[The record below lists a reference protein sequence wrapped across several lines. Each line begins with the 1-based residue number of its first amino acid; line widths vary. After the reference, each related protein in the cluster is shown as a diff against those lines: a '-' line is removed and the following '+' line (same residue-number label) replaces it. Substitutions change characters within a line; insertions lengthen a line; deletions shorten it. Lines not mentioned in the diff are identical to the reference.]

1 VNKTVDV
8 MNEKLQK
15 ENEELKKE
23 NELLKTVIDRI
34 HEAVYI
40 VNEKDEIILYN
51 TESEKMEGLDRKDL
65 LGKKEEDVFSQP
77 YYFSEEVTKKILK
90 TGKPLINQPYWYNLN
105 DGRKT
110 NMIFSAYPF
119 YYKGQI
125 TAVYVIFR
133 NMNQLS
139 DFIAIT
145 LEMQKKFSKDEL
157 SRHDGAMYLLDDIIS
172 INSKMKKITAE
183 ARKIARRNSPVII
196 VGETG
201 TGKELYAQGIHNAS
215 LYSRG
220 PFIPIN
226 CAAIPDTLLESLLFG
241 TVKGA
246 FTGATDMPGLF
257 EQAEEGT
264 IFLDEINSMSLSL
277 QAKLLRVLQEK
288 SVRRLG
294 SKDQIALHC
303 RVISAANMDPIE
315 AVKKQIMR
323 SDLYFRLATITI
335 NIPPLRERK
344 EDIEVLAR
352 HFIKKYNHQFGLFVK
367 DISEEVISFFE
378 QYDWPGNV
386 RELENFIEG
395 AMNFIHCKEKML
407 QLDHVPEYFE
417 ERLFLLKLKND
428 SQNNTDYKNQKKPI
442 HTGTLQ
448 DALLETEKNIIE
460 STLMRNNG
468 NISRSAKVLGISRQN
483 LHYKLKALGITNK
496 EL

>member
-1 VNKTVDV
+1 
-8 MNEKLQK
+8 MNTTADILLEKLQK
-15 ENEELKKE
+15 ENEKLNKE
-23 NELLKTVIDRI
+23 NELLKTVIDGI

-40 VNEKDEIILYN
+40 VNQNDEIILYN

-65 LGKKEEDVFSQP
+65 LGKKEEDVFAQP

-119 YYKGQI
+119 YYQGQI

-145 LEMQKKFSKDEL
+145 LEMQKKFRKEEL

-172 INSKMKKITAE
+172 SNSKMKRLTAE
-183 ARKIARRNSPVII
+183 ARKIARRNSPVLI

-201 TGKELYAQGIHNAS
+201 TGKELFAQGIHNAS
-215 LYSRG
+215 LYAEG

-246 FTGATDMPGLF
+246 FTGAADLPGLF

-294 SKDQIALHC
+294 SKDQIPLHC
-303 RVISAANMDPIE
+303 RVISATNMDPTE
-315 AVKKQIMR
+315 AVKEQSMR
-323 SDLYFRLATITI
+323 SDLYFRLATITL

-352 HFIKKYNHQFGLFVK
+352 HFIRKYNHQFGLFVN

-378 QYDWPGNV
+378 EYDWPGNV

-395 AMNFIHCKEKML
+395 AMNFIHSKDKQL
-407 QLDHVPEYFE
+407 QLHHIPEYFE
-417 ERLFLLKLKND
+417 ERLFLLKKD
-428 SQNNTDYKNQKKPI
+428 PQRNTDYQYQRKAI
-442 HTGTLQ
+442 HKGTLQ
-448 DALLETEKNIIE
+448 DALLETEKDIIE
-460 STLMRNNG
+460 STLMRNKG

-496 EL
+496 

>member
-1 VNKTVDV
+1 MNKTFDV
-8 MNEKLQK
+8 MIEKLQK

-23 NELLKTVIDRI
+23 NELLKTVIDGI

-40 VNEKDEIILYN
+40 VNQKDEIILYN

-65 LGKKEEDVFSQP
+65 LGKKEEDVFAQP

-145 LEMQKKFSKDEL
+145 LEMQKKFMKEEL
-157 SRHDGAMYLLDDIIS
+157 SRQNGAMYLLDDIIS
-172 INSKMKKITAE
+172 INGKMKRIAAE

-201 TGKELYAQGIHNAS
+201 TGKELFAQGIHNAS
-215 LYSRG
+215 LYSEG

-246 FTGATDMPGLF
+246 FTGAADMPGLF

-294 SKDQIALHC
+294 SKDQIPLHC
-303 RVISAANMDPIE
+303 RVISATNMDPVE
-315 AVKKQIMR
+315 AVKEQIMR
-323 SDLYFRLATITI
+323 SDLYFRLATITL

-352 HFIKKYNHQFGLFVK
+352 HFIRKYNHQFGLFVN
-367 DISEEVISFFE
+367 DISEEVIGFFE
-378 QYDWPGNV
+378 EYDWPGNV

-395 AMNFIHCKEKML
+395 AMNFIHSKEKML
-407 QLDHVPEYFE
+407 QLHHVPEYFE
-417 ERLFLLKLKND
+417 ERLFLFKKD
-428 SQNNTDYKNQKKPI
+428 PTRNTDCQYQKKSI
-442 HTGTLQ
+442 HNGTLQ

-460 STLMRNNG
+460 STLMRNKG
-468 NISRSAKVLGISRQN
+468 NISRSAKLLGISRQN

-496 EL
+496 

>member
-1 VNKTVDV
+1 MNKTVDI
-8 MNEKLQK
+8 MIEELQK

-34 HEAVYI
+34 HESVYV

-65 LGKKEEDVFSQP
+65 LGRKEEDVFAQP

-90 TGKPLINQPYWYNLN
+90 TGKPLIDQPYWYNLN

-133 NMNQLS
+133 NMNQIG

-145 LEMQKKFSKDEL
+145 LEMQKKFIKEEL
-157 SRHDGAMYLLDDIIS
+157 SHHDGAMYLLDDIIG
-172 INSKMKKITAE
+172 INSKMKRITAD
-183 ARKIARRNSPVII
+183 ARRIACRNSPVLI

-201 TGKELYAQGIHNAS
+201 TGKELFAQGIHNAS
-215 LYSRG
+215 LYSEG
-220 PFIPIN
+220 PFIPVN

-246 FTGATDMPGLF
+246 FTGATDTPGLF

-264 IFLDEINSMSLSL
+264 IFLDEINSMSFSL
-277 QAKLLRVLQEK
+277 QSKLLRVLQEK

-294 SKDQIALHC
+294 SKVQMPLHC
-303 RVISAANMDPIE
+303 RVISATNIDPVE
-315 AVKKQIMR
+315 AVKEQIIR
-323 SDLYFRLATITI
+323 SDLYFRLATITL

-352 HFIKKYNHQFGLFVK
+352 HFIRKCNHEFGLFVN
-367 DISEEVISFFE
+367 DISEELIRFFE

-386 RELENFIEG
+386 RELENFVEG
-395 AMNFIHCKEKML
+395 AMNFVHNKEKML
-407 QLDHVPEYFE
+407 KLHHVPEYFG
-417 ERLFLLKLKND
+417 ERLFLLNKDL
-428 SQNNTDYKNQKKPI
+428 QNTDNFQGQHTAI
-442 HTGTLQ
+442 HNGTLQ
-448 DALLETEKNIIE
+448 DALLETEKNIIK
-460 STLMRNNG
+460 STLMRNKG

-496 EL
+496 